1 MLTSSHSVKKNKK
14 KTQKWCVGLGGW
26 GEWEG
31 VVDDPPL
38 PEHAR

>member
-1 MLTSSHSVKKNKK
+1 MLTSSHSVKKKK
-14 KTQKWCVGLGGW
+14 KKKRHKNGVWGW